1 MHKHCRKTGILHY
14 KTSINCKSVTVV
26 VERGGGGIQGDYDFL
41 KLEYIWKYLQIVQQ
55 AKNDEKT
62 VVVITTRL

>member
-1 MHKHCRKTGILHY
+1 M
-14 KTSINCKSVTVV
+14 NCKSVTVV